1 MILFLIPLSPEFKL
15 LEREVQM
22 STLLLSIAIFSFILI
37 GWSGIRN
44 NGFLNLLIKN
54 FFRLSPKEKEFKESL
69 KINFGSSL
77 LLFINFFIALSLC
90 FFLLFNEKI
99 SRWESVFF
107 SIISSLVFLFIQ
119 QFGYRFVSFLSGEKE
134 VSEAVTTINRNTW
147 QFGGMLLLILSIL
160 WILNFKHAEVL
171 SYSFFMLLFLMLI
184 LRMIK
189 GLLLTFKKRIKWYYF
204 ILYLCALEILPAF
217 IFLKL
222 AFGYFQLEM

>member
-1 MILFLIPLSPEFKL
+1 MILFLIPLSSEFKL

-171 SYSFFMLLFLMLI
+171 SYSFFILLFLMLI

>member
-37 GWSGIRN
+37 GWSCIRN

-77 LLFINFFIALSLC
+77 LLLINFFIALSLC

-107 SIISSLVFLFIQ
+107 SIITSLVFLFIQ

-134 VSEAVTTINRNTW
+134 VSDAVTTINRNTW

-160 WILNFKHAEVL
+160 WMLNLKHAEVL
-171 SYSFFMLLFLMLI
+171 SYSFFILLFLMLI

-204 ILYLCALEILPAF
+204 IFYLCALEILPAF

>member
-77 LLFINFFIALSLC
+77 LLFINFFIARSLC

-107 SIISSLVFLFIQ
+107 SIISSFVFLFIQ

-171 SYSFFMLLFLMLI
+171 SYSFFILLFLMLI

>member
-171 SYSFFMLLFLMLI
+171 SYSFFILLFLMLI

>member
-107 SIISSLVFLFIQ
+107 SIITSLVFLFIQ

-134 VSEAVTTINRNTW
+134 VSDAVTTINRNTW

-160 WILNFKHAEVL
+160 WMLNLKHAEVL
-171 SYSFFMLLFLMLI
+171 SYSFFILLFLMLI

-204 ILYLCALEILPAF
+204 IFYLCALEILPAF

>member
-37 GWSGIRN
+37 GWSCIRN

-107 SIISSLVFLFIQ
+107 SIITSLVFLFIQ

-134 VSEAVTTINRNTW
+134 VSDAVTTINRNTW

-160 WILNFKHAEVL
+160 WMLNLKHAEVL
-171 SYSFFMLLFLMLI
+171 SYSFFILLFLMLI

-204 ILYLCALEILPAF
+204 IFYLCALEILPAF